1 MKKLTCLAL
10 LSGAAAFAGAA
21 PPATSH
27 KISSAS
33 LLRHITALSSD
44 EFEGRAPGGK
54 GETATI
60 TYLQDEFK
68 KLGLQ
73 PGNPDGSYLQSVPLV
88 YVQSSPTLYY
98 TANGDPTPLSFPDDY
113 VAWSPR
119 LEHIVGAEH
128 SELVFVGYGVQ
139 APEFKWDDYKGVD
152 LRGKTLVMLIN
163 DPPVPDPKHKSRLD
177 PAVFGGAAT
186 SYYGRWTYK
195 YEMAANVGAAGALI
209 VHETRPAGYPYEVVR
224 NSWGKGNYALKA
236 TADDASA
243 YPALPGWLQLDRAKE
258 LFRAAGQDFDA
269 LKKAAASRDFKP
281 VPLGVTVN
289 LNVANAWN
297 ELASNNVVAKI
308 EGSDPV
314 LKDEVV
320 IYSAHWDHFGVDD
333 SLPGPR
339 SKQIFHGAVDNASG
353 VAALLEVAQAY
364 KALPANQAPK
374 RSILFVLTTGEERG
388 LLGARYYTR
397 NPLYPLAKTVLNINV
412 DRLNLWG
419 RTRDVELVGYGKSTT
434 DELVARAARR
444 QGRTVRG
451 EASPE
456 LGDFYRSDQFEFAR
470 AGVPVV
476 YTHGGRDFID
486 KPAGYAARL
495 NNYTVQDYHKVS
507 DVVQPAWDLRG
518 AVQDIELLFRVGYR
532 AAQDKVVPQ
541 WRAGAEFKAVRD
553 AQQAPSAAT
562 LP

>member
-10 LSGAAAFAGAA
+10 LSGAAAFAGAT

-27 KISSAS
+27 KISSAN

-68 KLGLQ
+68 KLGLE

-98 TANGDPTPLSFPDDY
+98 TANGNPTPLSFPDDY

-119 LEHIVGAEH
+119 LEHIVGGEH

-163 DPPVPDPKHKSRLD
+163 DPPVPDPKRKSRLD

-353 VAALLEVAQAY
+353 VAALLEMAQAY
-364 KALPANQAPK
+364 KALPADQAPK

-397 NPLYPLAKTVLNINV
+397 NPLYPLAKTVLDINV

-507 DVVQPAWDLRG
+507 DVVQPTWDLRG

-532 AAQDKVVPQ
+532 AAQDKVIPQ

-553 AQQAPSAAT
+553 AQLAPSAAA

>member
-1 MKKLTCLAL
+1 V
-10 LSGAAAFAGAA
+10 GAAA
-21 PPATSH
+21 
-27 KISSAS
+27 
-33 LLRHITALSSD
+33 
-44 EFEGRAPGGK
+44 
-54 GETATI
+54 
-60 TYLQDEFK
+60 
-68 KLGLQ
+68 
-73 PGNPDGSYLQSVPLV
+73 
-88 YVQSSPTLYY
+88 
-98 TANGDPTPLSFPDDY
+98 
-113 VAWSPR
+113 
-119 LEHIVGAEH
+119 
-128 SELVFVGYGVQ
+128 
-139 APEFKWDDYKGVD
+139 
-152 LRGKTLVMLIN
+152 
-163 DPPVPDPKHKSRLD
+163 
-177 PAVFGGAAT
+177 
-186 SYYGRWTYK
+186 
-195 YEMAANVGAAGALI
+195 ALI

-224 NSWGKGNYALKA
+224 NSWGKGNYGLKA
-236 TADDASA
+236 TTDEAPG

-281 VPLGVTVN
+281 VPLGVTVH
-289 LNVANAWN
+289 LKVANAWN

-364 KALPANQAPK
+364 KALPADQAPK

-412 DRLNLWG
+412 DRLNVWG

-476 YTHGGRDFID
+476 YTHGGRDFIN
-486 KPAGYAARL
+486 KPIGSAARL

-532 AAQDKVVPQ
+532 AAQDKGVPQ
-541 WRAGAEFKAVRD
+541 WRAGAEFKAARD
-553 AQQAPSAAT
+553 AQQAPSAAG